1 MLHAKMIEF
10 QYDGIASDGK
20 PCQGTVRA
28 QNVEA
33 ARLRLIGQG
42 VTPVRIADGSI
53 ATAQVDPQAR
63 GSKLRRN
70 EILLF
75 SREMAHL
82 KQANMP
88 LDKALGML
96 KETADTE
103 RLKAFITKV
112 EEGVRGGK
120 SLYQSL
126 LPFERDL
133 GKQYLVLIRAGE
145 TSGSLHVVLKELTV
159 QLEAEDKLRNY
170 VISSMTYPV
179 ILLVVAVLSV
189 VLLLAFVVPQ
199 FREIFDSMGDKLPYS
214 TRLVVDLSDMIR
226 LHWMAILLG
235 LAIVLFLGSRWSGTP
250 SGRLRLDS
258 MLLDLPLFGKV
269 LRNLQFAIYFRTFGI
284 LLQRGVPM
292 VDALRIAVDTLTNTA
307 LRKDIEPLVGIVKAG
322 KRLSSG
328 FVSPYLGKSST
339 SQLIRVA
346 EETGQLDATLLG
358 LADRYEDEG
367 RRTMGRVLA
376 AMEPLIIIILGA
388 LVAFIIIAILGGV
401 LSINDTI

>member
-1 MLHAKMIEF
+1 MTEF
-10 QYDGIASDGK
+10 QYAGTTSDGK
-20 PCQGTVRA
+20 PCQGSVRA
-28 QNVEA
+28 PNAET

-42 VTPVRIADGSI
+42 ITPVRISGAEGP
-53 ATAQVDPQAR
+53 AAPGAEPRQGAR
-63 GSKLRRN
+63 LKRS

-88 LDKALGML
+88 LDKALAML
-96 KETADTE
+96 KETATTD
-103 RLKAFITKV
+103 RLKAFIAKV

-133 GKQYLVLIRAGE
+133 GRQYLVLIRAGE
-145 TSGSLHVVLKELTV
+145 TSGSLHVILKELTA

-199 FREIFDSMGDKLPYS
+199 FREIFDSMGDALPYS
-214 TRLVVDLSDMIR
+214 TKLVINISDFLR
-226 LHWMAILLG
+226 THWMGILFG
-235 LAIVLFLGSRWSGTP
+235 LAVLLLLVSRWSATA
-250 SGRLRLDS
+250 SGRMRLDGF
-258 MLLDLPLFGKV
+258 LLEIPLLGRVIK
-269 LRNLQFAIYFRTFGI
+269 NLQFAIYFRTFGV

-292 VDALRIAVDTLTNTA
+292 VDALRISVDTLTNVA
-307 LRKDIEPLVGIVKAG
+307 LRADIEPLVGVVKTG

-328 FVSPYLGKSST
+328 FVSSHFKKTST
-339 SQLIRVA
+339 PQLIRVA

-376 AMEPLIIIILGA
+376 TMEPLIIIVLGM
-388 LVAFIIIAILGGV
+388 LVAFIIVSILGGV

>member
-1 MLHAKMIEF
+1 MTEF
-10 QYDGIASDGK
+10 QYAGTTADGK
-20 PCQGTVRA
+20 PCQGSIRA
-28 QNVEA
+28 PDEQA
-33 ARLRLIGQG
+33 ARLRLLGQG
-42 VTPVRIADGSI
+42 ITPVRIAGEG
-53 ATAQVDPQAR
+53 AAPAQQAAMAGAAR
-63 GSKLRRN
+63 LKRADV
-70 EILLF
+70 LLF

-82 KQANMP
+82 KQGNMP
-88 LDKALGML
+88 LDRALAML
-96 KETADTE
+96 KETAGNE
-103 RLKAFITKV
+103 RLRVFIAKV

-133 GKQYLVLIRAGE
+133 GRQYLVLIRAGE
-145 TSGSLHVVLKELTV
+145 TSGSLHVILKELTT

-170 VISSMTYPV
+170 IISSMTYPV

-189 VLLLAFVVPQ
+189 LLLLAFVVPQ
-199 FREIFDSMGDKLPYS
+199 FREIFDSMGDALPYS
-214 TRLVVDLSDMIR
+214 TQLVIQTSDFLR
-226 LHWMAILLG
+226 GHWMALLAA
-235 LAIVLFLGSRWSGTP
+235 LAALMLLASRWSATQA
-250 SGRLRLDS
+250 GRQRLDAAV
-258 MLLDLPLFGKV
+258 LAIPLMGKV
-269 LRNLQFAIYFRTFGI
+269 LTQLQFAIYFRTFGV

-307 LRKDIEPLVGIVKAG
+307 LRQDMEPLVAVVKTG

-328 FVSPYLGKSST
+328 FGSRYFARTST
-339 SQLIRVA
+339 PQLIRVA

-376 AMEPLIIIILGA
+376 TMEPLIIIVLGL
-388 LVAFIIIAILGGV
+388 LVAFIIVAILGGV

>member
-1 MLHAKMIEF
+1 MIEF

-28 QNVEA
+28 HNVEA

-42 VTPVRIADGSI
+42 VTPVCIADGST

-88 LDKALGML
+88 LDKALAML

>member
-1 MLHAKMIEF
+1 MTDF
-10 QYDGIASDGK
+10 QYDGVTSEGK
-20 PCQGTVRA
+20 PCQGSVRA
-28 QNVEA
+28 PNVDT

-42 VTPVRIADGSI
+42 ITPVRLTGGEA
-53 ATAQVDPQAR
+53 APAQGMEQSRSA
-63 GSKLRRN
+63 KLKRQD
-70 EILLF
+70 ILFF

-88 LDKALGML
+88 LDKALAML
-96 KETADTE
+96 KEMAATDAL
-103 RLKAFITKV
+103 RAFISKV

-133 GKQYLVLIRAGE
+133 GRQYLVLIRAGE
-145 TSGSLHVVLKELTV
+145 TSGSLHVVMKELTV
-159 QLEAEDKLRNY
+159 QLEAQDKLRNY
-170 VISSMTYPV
+170 VISSMTYPI

-199 FREIFDSMGDKLPYS
+199 FREIFDSMGDALPYS
-214 TRLVVDLSDMIR
+214 TQLVVNLSDLIR
-226 LHWMAILLG
+226 SHWMLILLG
-235 LAIVLFLGSRWSGTP
+235 VTMLFFLLSRWVATAA
-250 SGRLRLDS
+250 GRMQLDT
-258 MLLDLPLFGKV
+258 MLLDMPLFGKV
-269 LRNLQFAIYFRTFGI
+269 VKNLQFAVYFRTFGI

-292 VDALRIAVDTLTNTA
+292 VDALRIAVDTLTNVA
-307 LRKDIEPLVGIVKAG
+307 LRKDIEPLVGIVKTG
-322 KRLSSG
+322 KRLSTG
-328 FVSPYLGKSST
+328 FVSPHFKKT
-339 SQLIRVA
+339 TAPQLIRVA
-346 EETGQLDATLLG
+346 EETGQLDSTLLS

-388 LVAFIIIAILGGV
+388 FVAFIIIAILGGV

>member
-1 MLHAKMIEF
+1 MIDF
-10 QYDGIASDGK
+10 QYEGVLPDGK
-20 PCQGTVRA
+20 PCQGSIRA
-28 QNVEA
+28 PNEET

-42 VTPVRIADGSI
+42 VTPVRIDDTARALSPDAPQGRSARLKRAD
-53 ATAQVDPQAR
+53 
-63 GSKLRRN
+63 
-70 EILLF
+70 ILLF

-88 LDKALGML
+88 LDKALAML
-96 KETADTE
+96 KETAETD
-103 RLKAFITKV
+103 RLKIFIAKV
-112 EEGVRGGK
+112 EESVRGGK

-126 LPFERDL
+126 LPFEADL
-133 GKQYLVLIRAGE
+133 GRQYLVLIRAGE

-159 QLEAEDKLRNY
+159 QLEADDKLRNY
-170 VISSMTYPV
+170 VISSMTYPI

-214 TRLVVDLSDMIR
+214 TRLVVDMSDAIR
-226 LHWMAILLG
+226 GHWMAILLG
-235 LAIVLFLGSRWSGTP
+235 VTAMLFLGSRWAATAG
-250 SGRLRLDS
+250 GRLRLDS
-258 MLLDLPLFGKV
+258 LLLDVPLFGKV
-269 LRNLQFAIYFRTFGI
+269 LRNLQFAVYFRTFGI

-307 LRKDIEPLVGIVKAG
+307 LRKDIEPLVSLVKAG
-322 KRLSSG
+322 KRLSTG

-339 SQLIRVA
+339 PQLIRVA

-376 AMEPLIIIILGA
+376 AMEPLIIIVLGA

>member
-1 MLHAKMIEF
+1 MIEF
-10 QYDGIASDGK
+10 QYVGIASDGK
-20 PCQGTVRA
+20 PCQGTVLA

-53 ATAQVDPQAR
+53 STAQVDPQAR

>member
-1 MLHAKMIEF
+1 MIDF
-10 QYDGIASDGK
+10 QYEGVASDGK
-20 PCQGTVRA
+20 ACRGAIRA
-28 QNVEA
+28 PSEET

-42 VTPVRIADGSI
+42 ITPVRIAGGAGTVEPQETDGRKTRLKR
-53 ATAQVDPQAR
+53 AEV
-63 GSKLRRN
+63 
-70 EILLF
+70 LLF
-75 SREMAHL
+75 TREMAHL

-88 LDKALGML
+88 LDKALTML
-96 KETADTE
+96 KETAETE
-103 RLKAFITKV
+103 RLKAFIAKV

-126 LPFERDL
+126 LPFEGEL
-133 GKQYLVLIRAGE
+133 GPQYLVLIRAGE
-145 TSGSLHVVLKELTV
+145 TSGSLSVVLKELTV
-159 QLEAEDKLRNY
+159 QLEAADKLRNY
-170 VISSMTYPV
+170 VISSMMYPV

-189 VLLLAFVVPQ
+189 ILLLAFVVPQ

-214 TRLVVDLSDMIR
+214 TRLVVDLSDLIR
-226 LHWMAILLG
+226 MHWMALLAGATG
-235 LAIVLFLGSRWSGTP
+235 LLFVGSRWAATDG
-250 SGRLRLDS
+250 GRLQIDS
-258 MLLDLPLFGKV
+258 LLLGLPLFGKV
-269 LRNLQFAIYFRTFGI
+269 LRNLQFAVYFRTFGI

-292 VDALRIAVDTLTNTA
+292 VDALRIAVDTLTNAA
-307 LRKDIEPLVGIVKAG
+307 LRKDIEPLVGLVKAG

-339 SQLIRVA
+339 PQLIRVA
-346 EETGQLDATLLG
+346 EETGQLDSTLLG

-376 AMEPLIIIILGA
+376 AMEPLIIIVLGA

>member
-1 MLHAKMIEF
+1 MTDF
-10 QYDGIASDGK
+10 QYDGVTSEGK
-20 PCQGTVRA
+20 PCQGSVRA
-28 QNVEA
+28 PNVDT

-42 VTPVRIADGSI
+42 ITPVRLMGGEA
-53 ATAQVDPQAR
+53 APAQGMEQSRSA
-63 GSKLRRN
+63 KLKRQD
-70 EILLF
+70 ILFF

-88 LDKALGML
+88 LDKALAML
-96 KETADTE
+96 KEMAATDAL
-103 RLKAFITKV
+103 RAFISKV

-133 GKQYLVLIRAGE
+133 GRQYLVLIRAGE
-145 TSGSLHVVLKELTV
+145 TSGSLHVVMKELTV
-159 QLEAEDKLRNY
+159 QLEAQDKLRNY
-170 VISSMTYPV
+170 VISSMTYPI

-199 FREIFDSMGDKLPYS
+199 FREIFDSMGDALPYS
-214 TRLVVDLSDMIR
+214 TQLVVNLSDLIR
-226 LHWMAILLG
+226 SHWMLILLG
-235 LAIVLFLGSRWSGTP
+235 VTMLFFLLSRWVATAA
-250 SGRLRLDS
+250 GRMQLDT
-258 MLLDLPLFGKV
+258 MLLDMPLFGKV
-269 LRNLQFAIYFRTFGI
+269 VKNLQFAVYFRTFGI

-292 VDALRIAVDTLTNTA
+292 VDALRIAVDTLTNVA
-307 LRKDIEPLVGIVKAG
+307 LRKDIEPLVGIVKTG
-322 KRLSSG
+322 KRLSTG
-328 FVSPYLGKSST
+328 FVSPHFKKT
-339 SQLIRVA
+339 TAPQLIRVA
-346 EETGQLDATLLG
+346 EETGQLDSTLLS

-388 LVAFIIIAILGGV
+388 FVAFIIIAILGGV

>member
-1 MLHAKMIEF
+1 MIDF
-10 QYDGIASDGK
+10 QYDGVMPDGK
-20 PCQGTVRA
+20 ACQGSIRA
-28 QNVEA
+28 PNEET

-42 VTPVRIADGSI
+42 VTPVRIMGGAGVQLQGEPESRG
-53 ATAQVDPQAR
+53 AR
-63 GSKLRRN
+63 LKRS
-70 EILLF
+70 EVLLF

-88 LDKALGML
+88 LDKALAML
-96 KETADTE
+96 KETANSD
-103 RLKAFITKV
+103 RLKTFISRV

-126 LPFERDL
+126 QPFEPDL
-133 GKQYLVLIRAGE
+133 GRQYLVLIRAGE
-145 TSGSLHVVLKELTV
+145 ASGSLHVVLKELTV

-214 TRLVVDLSDMIR
+214 TRLVVDLSDLVR
-226 LHWMAILLG
+226 AHWMTILLG
-235 LAIVLFLGSRWSGTP
+235 LVVILFLCARWAATAD
-250 SGRLRLDS
+250 GRLRLDS
-258 MLLDLPLFGKV
+258 LLLDFPLFGKV
-269 LRNLQFAIYFRTFGI
+269 LRNLQFAVYFRTFGI

-307 LRKDIEPLVGIVKAG
+307 LRKDIEPLVGLVKSG
-322 KRLSSG
+322 KRLSTG
-328 FVSPYLGKSST
+328 FGSAYLGRSST
-339 SQLIRVA
+339 PQMIRVA
-346 EETGQLDATLLG
+346 EETGQLDVTLLG

-401 LSINDTI
+401 LSINETI

>member
-1 MLHAKMIEF
+1 MIEF
-10 QYDGIASDGK
+10 QYDGITSDGK
-20 PCQGTVRA
+20 ACQGTIRA
-28 QNVEA
+28 LNVET

-42 VTPVRIADGSI
+42 VTPVRIADES
-53 ATAQVDPQAR
+53 AAVAQDEPQSR
-63 GSKLRRN
+63 GGKLKRG

-88 LDKALGML
+88 LDKALVML
-96 KETADTE
+96 KE
-103 RLKAFITKV
+103 AFKLDAGGIPI
-112 EEGVRGGK
+112 EIRGT
-120 SLYQSL
+120 LYQSL

-133 GKQYLVLIRAGE
+133 GRQYLVLIRAGE

-179 ILLVVAVLSV
+179 ILLIVAVLSV
-189 VLLLAFVVPQ
+189 VMLLAFVVPQ

-214 TRLVVDLSDMIR
+214 TRLVVDLSDLIR
-226 LHWMAILLG
+226 SHWMAILLG
-235 LAIVLFLGSRWSGTP
+235 LTVVLFLGSRWGATP
-250 SGRLRLDS
+250 AGRLRVDS
-258 MLLDLPLFGKV
+258 VLLDLPLFGKV

-307 LRKDIEPLVGIVKAG
+307 LRKDIEPLVGIVKTG
-322 KRLSSG
+322 KRLSTG
-328 FVSPYLGKSST
+328 FVSPYFGKSST
-339 SQLIRVA
+339 PQLIRVA
-346 EETGQLDATLLG
+346 EETGQLDITLLG

-376 AMEPLIIIILGA
+376 AMEPLIIIVLGA

>member
-1 MLHAKMIEF
+1 MINF
-10 QYDGIASDGK
+10 QYDGVMPDGK
-20 PCQGTVRA
+20 ACQGSIRA
-28 QNVEA
+28 PNEET

-42 VTPVRIADGSI
+42 VTPVRIMGGAGVQLQDEPESRG
-53 ATAQVDPQAR
+53 AR
-63 GSKLRRN
+63 LKRS
-70 EILLF
+70 EVLLF

-88 LDKALGML
+88 LDKALAML
-96 KETADTE
+96 KETANTD
-103 RLKAFITKV
+103 RLKAFISRV

-120 SLYQSL
+120 SFYQSL
-126 LPFERDL
+126 QPFERDL
-133 GKQYLVLIRAGE
+133 GRQYLVLIRAGE
-145 TSGSLHVVLKELTV
+145 ASGSLHVVLKELTV

-214 TRLVVDLSDMIR
+214 TRLVVDMSDLVR
-226 LHWMAILLG
+226 AHWMAILLG
-235 LAIVLFLGSRWSGTP
+235 LVVILFLGARWAATAD
-250 SGRLRLDS
+250 GRLRLDS
-258 MLLDLPLFGKV
+258 LLLDFPLFGKV
-269 LRNLQFAIYFRTFGI
+269 LRNLQFAVYFRTFGI

-307 LRKDIEPLVGIVKAG
+307 LRKDIEPLVGLVKAG
-322 KRLSSG
+322 KRLSTG
-328 FVSPYLGKSST
+328 FGSAYFGKSST
-339 SQLIRVA
+339 PQMIRVA
-346 EETGQLDATLLG
+346 EETGQLDVTLLG

-401 LSINDTI
+401 LSINETI

>member
-1 MLHAKMIEF
+1 MIEF

-28 QNVEA
+28 QNVEV

-42 VTPVRIADGSI
+42 VTPVRIADGST

-88 LDKALGML
+88 LDKALNML

>member
-1 MLHAKMIEF
+1 MIEF

-28 QNVEA
+28 QNVEV

-42 VTPVRIADGSI
+42 VTPVRIADGST

-88 LDKALGML
+88 LDKALAML

-284 LLQRGVPM
+284 LLQRGVSM

>member
-1 MLHAKMIEF
+1 MIEF
-10 QYDGIASDGK
+10 QYDGITSDGK
-20 PCQGTVRA
+20 ACQGTIRA
-28 QNVEA
+28 LNVET

-42 VTPVRIADGSI
+42 VTPVRIADES
-53 ATAQVDPQAR
+53 AAVAQDEPQSR
-63 GSKLRRN
+63 GGKLKRG

-88 LDKALGML
+88 LDKALVML
-96 KETADTE
+96 KETANTE
-103 RLKAFITKV
+103 RLKAFIAKV

-120 SLYQSL
+120 SLYQS
-126 LPFERDL
+126 
-133 GKQYLVLIRAGE
+133 
-145 TSGSLHVVLKELTV
+145 
-159 QLEAEDKLRNY
+159 
-170 VISSMTYPV
+170 
-179 ILLVVAVLSV
+179 
-189 VLLLAFVVPQ
+189 LLAFVVPQ

-214 TRLVVDLSDMIR
+214 TRLVVDLSDLIR
-226 LHWMAILLG
+226 SHWMAILLG
-235 LAIVLFLGSRWSGTP
+235 LTAVLFLGSRWGATP
-250 SGRLRLDS
+250 AGRLRVDS
-258 MLLDLPLFGKV
+258 VLLDLPLFGKV

-307 LRKDIEPLVGIVKAG
+307 LRKDIEPLVGIVKTG
-322 KRLSSG
+322 KRLSTG
-328 FVSPYLGKSST
+328 FVSPYFGKSST
-339 SQLIRVA
+339 PQLIRVA
-346 EETGQLDATLLG
+346 EETGQLDITLLG

-376 AMEPLIIIILGA
+376 AMEPLIIIVLGA

>member
-1 MLHAKMIEF
+1 MIDF
-10 QYDGIASDGK
+10 QYEGMTPDGK
-20 PCQGTVRA
+20 ACQGAIRA
-28 QNVEA
+28 PNEEA
-33 ARLRLIGQG
+33 ARLRLMGQG
-42 VTPVRIADGSI
+42 VTPVRIVGGAG
-53 ATAQVDPQAR
+53 ALAQDAPESR
-63 GSKLRRN
+63 GAKLKRSDV
-70 EILLF
+70 LLF

-96 KETADTE
+96 KETANTD
-103 RLKAFITKV
+103 RLKAFISKA

-133 GKQYLVLIRAGE
+133 GRQYLVLIRAGE

-170 VISSMTYPV
+170 IISSMTYPV

-189 VLLLAFVVPQ
+189 ILLLAFVVPQ

-214 TRLVVDLSDMIR
+214 TRLVVDLSDLIR
-226 LHWMAILLG
+226 SHWMALLLG
-235 LAIVLFLGSRWSGTP
+235 VVFVLFLGSRWAATEG
-250 SGRLRLDS
+250 GRLRLDS
-258 MLLDLPLFGKV
+258 VLLDLPLFGKV

-292 VDALRIAVDTLTNTA
+292 IDALRIAVDTLTNTA
-307 LRKDIEPLVGIVKAG
+307 LRKDIEPLVGIVKTG
-322 KRLSSG
+322 KRLSTG
-328 FVSPYLGKSST
+328 FVSPYFGKSST
-339 SQLIRVA
+339 PQLIRVA
-346 EETGQLDATLLG
+346 EETGQLDITLLG

-376 AMEPLIIIILGA
+376 AMEPLIIIVLGA

>member
-1 MLHAKMIEF
+1 MTEF
-10 QYDGIASDGK
+10 QYDGLTIDGK
-20 PCQGTVRA
+20 PCQGSVRA
-28 QNVEA
+28 PSAEN

-42 VTPVRIADGSI
+42 ITPVRITGGDA
-53 ATAQVDPQAR
+53 APVPQTEQRR
-63 GSKLRRN
+63 GAKLTRS
-70 EILLF
+70 EVLLF

-88 LDKALGML
+88 LDKALAML
-96 KETADTE
+96 KGMAETD
-103 RLKAFITKV
+103 RLKAFIAKV

-133 GKQYLVLIRAGE
+133 GRQYLVLIRAGE
-145 TSGSLHVVLKELTV
+145 TSGSLQVVLKELTV
-159 QLEAEDKLRNY
+159 QLEAQDKLRNY
-170 VISSMTYPV
+170 VISSMTYPI

-199 FREIFDSMGDKLPYS
+199 FREIFDSMGDALPFS
-214 TRLVVDLSDMIR
+214 TQLVVRLSDLIR
-226 LHWMAILLG
+226 SHWMAIMLG
-235 LAIVLFLGSRWSGTP
+235 MTVVLFLVSRWVATTA
-250 SGRLRLDS
+250 GRLQVDS
-258 MLLDLPLFGKV
+258 MLLGMPLFGKV
-269 LRNLQFAIYFRTFGI
+269 VRNLQFAVYFRTFGI

-292 VDALRIAVDTLTNTA
+292 VDALRIAVDTLTNVA
-307 LRKDIEPLVGIVKAG
+307 LRKDIEPLVGIVKTG
-322 KRLSSG
+322 KRLSVG
-328 FVSPYLGKSST
+328 FSSPYFNKT
-339 SQLIRVA
+339 SAPQLIRVA
-346 EETGQLDATLLG
+346 EETGQLDSTLLS

-388 LVAFIIIAILGGV
+388 FVAFIIIAILGGV